1 MKLKKIASLMLA
13 GIMAVSMLAACGEG
27 ATNDTNP
34 PASSTPTTSSTLV
47 SDAENAVK
55 KLNDTLT
62 ISVGQSD
69 KLAEQID
76 KKVNDPNSTVVSVAS
91 LNIDEIVTN
100 VFGNSNCGSRD
111 VYPFFNNAMKGDVS
125 VYTQHVERVNGDKV
139 VMYNVYSNGVITA
152 DACRTAAMNQL
163 AECMEN
169 VSNSFRANAGEMSND
184 YTMYVYEGSVKNA
197 SNQVIP
203 YVLTVLISETDA
215 V

>member
-27 ATNDTNP
+27 KDNANT
-34 PASSTPTTSSTLV
+34 PASSTPVTSSTLV

-76 KKVNDPNSTVVSVAS
+76 KKVNDPSSTITSVAS
-91 LNIDEIVTN
+91 LDIDTIVTN
-100 VFGNSNCGSRD
+100 VFGNSNCGSND
-111 VYPFFNNAMKGDVS
+111 VYKFFDTGMSGDVS
-125 VYTQHVERVNGDKV
+125 VYTQAPARKDGDKV

-152 DACRTAAMNQL
+152 EACRTAAMNQL

-169 VSNSFRANAGEMSND
+169 VSNSFTATAGEMSND

-197 SNQVIP
+197 SNKVIP